1 MITVKM
7 ITKTVGIILAS
18 GSSSRIGLTDQLKQ
32 FYLVNNKMVY
42 EYSLDQ
48 FLASNL
54 FDLIYLVVN
63 EQHLEMIKA
72 KHSDNHIIKVI
83 VGSKI
88 NRHLS
93 FIHAI
98 NDLIACGYDDQTKIV
113 VHDSARPNI
122 NQTILSDCLNALDHY
137 QCVSLYQDIA
147 SSLIK
152 IDQINQSQEHL
163 DRDQIKMIYTPQATW
178 LKTVKDLVDD
188 QQNHLDLTD
197 FLLKLKGVKA
207 HWIKTKIDCF
217 KITTLADL
225 EHFKLLVNNRK
236 DE

>member
-1 MITVKM
+1 M

-18 GSSSRIGLTDQLKQ
+18 GSSTRLGLTDQLKQ
-32 FYLVNNKMVY
+32 FYLVNNKMIY
-42 EYSLDQ
+42 EYSLDR

-54 FDLIYLVVN
+54 FDHIYLVVN
-63 EQHLEMIKA
+63 EEQLDFIRD
-72 KHSDNHIIKVI
+72 KHSNNSLIKVI
-83 VGSKI
+83 KGSKI

-93 FIHAI
+93 FINAI
-98 NDLIACGYDDQTKIV
+98 NDLIASNYDDHTKII

-122 NQTILSDCLNALDHY
+122 NQQVLNDCLDTLNNH

-152 IDQINQSQEHL
+152 IDQQNQSQEHV
-163 DRDQIKMIYTPQATW
+163 DRDQIKMIYTPQGTW
-178 LKTVKDLVDD
+178 LKTIRDLVHD

-225 EHFKLLVNNRK
+225 EHFQLLVNNRK